1 MENRDT
7 FKMTYS
13 AKEQDEIEVIR
24 QKYMSKSEDKLERL
38 RTLDENVGKK
48 ATMVSLIIGIVGT
61 LIMGV
66 GMSLTMTDIGN
77 MLGSYAFPLGIA
89 LGVVGIVVL
98 ALAYPIYNR
107 TLKAEREKVAP
118 EILRLTEELMK

>member
-24 QKYMSKSEDKLERL
+24 QKYMPKSEDKLERL